1 MVLERTKQ
9 GSEMDEQSEL
19 ENLCKDGGSE
29 LVGGVCGCVGG
40 GDKQE
45 LDILEGEGLGW
56 DKEPLQDKES
66 PRES

>member
-9 GSEMDEQSEL
+9 GSEMDEQSGL
-19 ENLCKDGGSE
+19 ENLCKDGASE
-29 LVGGVCGCVGG
+29 LVGG

-45 LDILEGEGLGW
+45 LDILEGEKLGW

>member
-19 ENLCKDGGSE
+19 ENLCKDGASE
-29 LVGGVCGCVGG
+29 LVGG
-40 GDKQE
+40 GDKHE
-45 LDILEGEGLGW
+45 LDIWVGEGLGW
-56 DKEPLQDKES
+56 GKEPLQDKES